1 MKAINIIGAFLVLVC
16 NLVVSFHHSIDL
28 FRAGGFG
35 GLAIVAV
42 VGVEVTFLLGAL
54 NLVVARMKRQ
64 PPGAPAVAGG
74 LLGTGLVAWS
84 NVAAGWEYGLVG
96 ILLGLATPASLLVA
110 EGILSRAII
119 HKTPATSKHQP
130 SESPAPKPKP
140 PESPGPLPASDKT
153 PVTSKPPATNGTT
166 SGSPNTSEGPVASGS
181 PGTNKSSEKKSPAK
195 RKSTRKKSSA
205 PLKVVGGDTEV
216 ERALKIALEIW
227 EETGKEPGR
236 PTIMKGAGVNDHTAK
251 KVKALMK
258 EKSA

>member
-1 MKAINIIGAFLVLVC
+1 MKVINIIGAFLVLVC
-16 NLVVSFHHSIDL
+16 NLVVSFNHSIEL
-28 FRAGGFG
+28 FRSGGFTG
-35 GLAIVAV
+35 ALALWAV
-42 VGVEVTFLLGAL
+42 VGAEVTFLLGAL
-54 NLVVARMKRQ
+54 NLVVARMKHQ
-64 PPGAPAVAGG
+64 PPGAPAIAGG

-96 ILLGLATPASLLVA
+96 VALGLMPPASMLVS
-110 EGILSRAII
+110 EGILSREILQRTT
-119 HKTPATSKHQP
+119 KTPAASGSTG
-130 SESPAPKPKP
+130 ESP
-140 PESPGPLPASDKT
+140 D
-153 PVTSKPPATNGTT
+153 
-166 SGSPNTSEGPVASGS
+166 TSEAPVASGS